1 MIRRTVR
8 TRLTLLY
15 GGLFTL
21 VTTAVLITIQ
31 AVLQISV
38 NRRVRDVLQL
48 TTEPTGTPPSG
59 QEKLHVVS
67 APGARQPQVIAE
79 RVGSSI
85 LGTQQLVTWV
95 AIGLLTVLALGVSWW
110 LAGRVLRPLH
120 RITETARRLSLN
132 TLHERIAHTGPQDEL
147 KDLADTFDDMLDR
160 LERSAASQRRFI
172 ANASHE
178 LRTPL
183 AIQRAAIEI
192 GLANPTPEKVAR
204 MRTELLRATVQSEM
218 LIDGLL
224 TLAQSE
230 PELDVTTPVD
240 LHTAVTS
247 AVRHHRTQGID
258 LVLDLQPLTT
268 QGDEVLLTR
277 LVANLVQNAMRHNR
291 PGGRVTVVLS
301 PATGL
306 VVSNTGPRVEPD
318 QVASLFEPFRRLTT
332 DRTHKG
338 DGAGLGLSIV
348 AAIATA
354 HHATLNARANPE
366 GGLTVT
372 VEFASVAS
380 PVKENVIHR
389 LPV

>member
-38 NRRVRDVLQL
+38 NRHVRDVLQL

-59 QEKLHVVS
+59 QEKLHVVG

-172 ANASHE
+172 ANVSHE

-192 GLANPTPEKVAR
+192 GLAKPTPEKVAR

-218 LIDGLL
+218 IIDGLL

-240 LHTAVTS
+240 LHIVVTS

-291 PGGRVTVVLS
+291 PGGRVTVFLS

-348 AAIATA
+348 AAIAAA

-372 VEFASVAS
+372 VEFASVAP